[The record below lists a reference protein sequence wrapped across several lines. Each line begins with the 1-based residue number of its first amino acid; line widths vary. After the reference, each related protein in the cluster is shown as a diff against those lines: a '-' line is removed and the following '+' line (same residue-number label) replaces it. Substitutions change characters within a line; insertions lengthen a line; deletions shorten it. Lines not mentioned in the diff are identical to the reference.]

1 MIPSATELQEA
12 GVRFQ
17 LKQVSSFLE
26 VRFEQGLMEMSRL
39 WISDETNIL
48 FRNFMAFEQCFPYLG
63 NHFTTYCVFIDF
75 LVNTPRDVS
84 ILREPDIIR
93 SGLGSNEEVAL
104 LFNKLCKDIV
114 WSVDGSY
121 LADLIEEVNQHTQK
135 RWPKWRAKLVRD
147 YFSNPWAIISLIAGA
162 IILILTF
169 LQTYFSVFAY
179 FNPPKP

>member
-17 LKQVSSFLE
+17 LKQASSFLE

-93 SGLGSNEEVAL
+93 TV
-104 LFNKLCKDIV
+104 
-114 WSVDGSY
+114 
-121 LADLIEEVNQHTQK
+121 
-135 RWPKWRAKLVRD
+135 
-147 YFSNPWAIISLIAGA
+147 

-169 LQTYFSVFAY
+169 LQTYFTAFGY
-179 FNPPKP
+179 FNPPKS